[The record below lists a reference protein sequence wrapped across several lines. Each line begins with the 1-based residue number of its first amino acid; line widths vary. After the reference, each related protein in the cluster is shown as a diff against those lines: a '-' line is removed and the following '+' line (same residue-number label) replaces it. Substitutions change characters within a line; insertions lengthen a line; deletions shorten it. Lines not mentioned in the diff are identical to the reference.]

1 MRMKHRLGI
10 NPLIGVCQENLGYNK
25 SAFKAVTN
33 FFTGSEEKKAAKK
46 AERLEKQKTEALQR
60 QQEVQATRE
69 RLKTLRESRIR
80 RAQIISQGAGAG
92 IGMASSPVQGGLAS
106 LQSQT
111 ATNVA
116 QINTAQTGAQV
127 IGNLDTQINSALNQQ
142 RAAERSS
149 QRVGNIFSLATSGY
163 SVYNTR

>member
-1 MRMKHRLGI
+1 MRMRHTLGI
-10 NPLIGVCQENLGYNK
+10 NPLVGVCQENLGYNK

-46 AERLEKQKTEALQR
+46 AEKLERQKSEALQR

-111 ATNVA
+111 ATNIG
-116 QINTAQTGAQV
+116 QINTAETGAQV

-142 RAAERSS
+142 RAAQASA
-149 QRVGNIFSLATSGY
+149 QRVGNIFSLATGGY
-163 SVYNTR
+163 SAFK